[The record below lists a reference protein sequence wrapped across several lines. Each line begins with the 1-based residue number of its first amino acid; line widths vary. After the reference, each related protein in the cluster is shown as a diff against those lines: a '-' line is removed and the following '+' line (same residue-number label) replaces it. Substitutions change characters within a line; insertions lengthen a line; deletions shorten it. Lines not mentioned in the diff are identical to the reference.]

1 MRSKRG
7 KYHRQR
13 LHNCSLGTL
22 RRRQLVDAYHK
33 RRHRGIE
40 RKILYIVGYL
50 FYRLVQRLQLL
61 FGGLSVVEQQ
71 IALSVVHQSPET
83 FQETVYAVYALRI
96 PRLRLLHRPEEHLVQ
111 TQRIGSVAFYNIV
124 GIDHVVHRLRHLL
137 HCPAAAILTVGIDD
151 KLGVGKLGLPPTEAV
166 CVENIV
172 FHKIYIDVYFGSVVA
187 LFFRIRDK
195 SIGIFYT
202 IDEIAT
208 SLYHTLV
215 YEFGKR
221 FVVFYISVVE

>member
-1 MRSKRG
+1 M
-7 KYHRQR
+7 Q
-13 LHNCSLGTL
+13 C
-22 RRRQLVDAYHK
+22 
-33 RRHRGIE
+33 
-40 RKILYIVGYL
+40 
-50 FYRLVQRLQLL
+50 LQLL

-83 FQETVYAVYALRI
+83 FQETMYAVYALRI
-96 PRLRLLHRPEEHLVQ
+96 PRLRLLHRSEEHLVQ

-137 HCPAAAILTVGIDD
+137 HCPATAILTVGIDD

-202 IDEIAT
+202 IDEIAP

-221 FVVFYISVVE
+221 FVVFYISVVK